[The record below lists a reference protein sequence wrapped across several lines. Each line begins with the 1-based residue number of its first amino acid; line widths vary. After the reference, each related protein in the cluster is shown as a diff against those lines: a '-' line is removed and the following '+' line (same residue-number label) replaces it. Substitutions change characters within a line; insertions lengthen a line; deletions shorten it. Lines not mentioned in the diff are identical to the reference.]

1 VLLLSALNEL
11 SLLLKPSSKI
21 LVETEKLVSVTSE
34 TLSVLEDTCANLRL
48 RIFKIAASDGNK

>member
-34 TLSVLEDTCANLRL
+34 TLSVLEDTCDNLRL